1 MHVMLIYFC
10 CIKPIVDFPHM
21 HVKVNLEAP
30 LLHRMSKTLHREVDI
45 CSNLD
50 LPKIDVSAVA
60 ICLLLPGG
68 SIYVSE
74 KNYLIKV
81 HL

>member
-1 MHVMLIYFC
+1 MHVMLIYFNF
-10 CIKPIVDFPHM
+10 IKPIVDFPHM

-30 LLHRMSKTLHREVDI
+30 LLHRMYKTLHRELDS

-50 LPKIDVSAVA
+50 LPKIDASTVA
-60 ICLLLPGG
+60 ICLPLPGG
-68 SIYVSE
+68 SIYVSG